1 MTAIDDF
8 SRVVTA
14 IYDAAVEPSNWT
26 VALEEIAS
34 AVGSSISVIV
44 ATDRDLNEITVRSV
58 GTDPANMIA
67 YNEYYGRLDPG
78 PSALER
84 IPTGV
89 VATQQQLVAR
99 DVWVRGEFS
108 TDWARP
114 NGYGDGI
121 FSVLTRD
128 GRRSSWLCAAATPKQ
143 GTFGTPERVA
153 LLGTLVPHLQQ
164 AIQTQTRLADLDNRH
179 RDFVAA
185 VDVLSDGIVIVGGDG
200 RVVHLNPAAEAIVA
214 SADGLCVRSG
224 YLRATVARTDGVLDL
239 AVHRAFSRG
248 RSTVATGGC
257 VAVPRLSGLRPYVVR
272 VIPLNPEGR
281 VGEASSTVLVVI
293 ADPER
298 EPQPE
303 SEALRR
309 LYGLT
314 KTEAAVAV
322 RVLGGSGLKPIA
334 DDMSL
339 SLATV
344 RTHLQHVFDKTDTH
358 RQAELVRL
366 LLGGLAATRRP
377 EFQEHDDGD

>member
-1 MTAIDDF
+1 M
-8 SRVVTA
+8 V
-14 IYDAAVEPSNWT
+14 
-26 VALEEIAS
+26 
-34 AVGSSISVIV
+34 
-44 ATDRDLNEITVRSV
+44 
-58 GTDPANMIA
+58 A

-84 IPTGV
+84 MPTGV

-99 DVWVRGEFS
+99 DEWVRGEFS

-128 GRRSSWLCAAATPKQ
+128 GSRSSWLCAAATPTQ
-143 GTFGTPERVA
+143 GTFGTPERVS
-153 LLGTLVPHLQQ
+153 LLGALVPHLQQ

-185 VDVLSDGIVIVGGDG
+185 LDVLSDGIVIVGGDG

-224 YLRATVARTDGVLDL
+224 YLRATVSRTDGVLDL

-248 RSTVATGGC
+248 SSTVATGGC

-293 ADPER
+293 ADPEQ
-298 EPQPE
+298 EPEPE

-344 RTHLQHVFDKTDTH
+344 RSHLQHVFDKTDTH

-377 EFQEHDDGD
+377 EKLGRP

>member
-1 MTAIDDF
+1 MSAIDDF

-14 IYDAAVEPSNWT
+14 IYDAAVEPANWT
-26 VALEEIAS
+26 VALEEISS
-34 AVGSSISVIV
+34 AVGSSISVIL
-44 ATDRDLNEITVRSV
+44 TTHRELNEISVRSV
-58 GTDPANMIA
+58 GTDPANMKA

-99 DVWVRGEFS
+99 DEWVRGEFS

-128 GRRSSWLCAAATPKQ
+128 GGRSSWLCAAATPTQ
-143 GTFGTPERVA
+143 GTFGTPERVS
-153 LLGTLVPHLQQ
+153 LLGALVPHLQQ
-164 AIQTQTRLADLDNRH
+164 AIHTQTRLADLDNRH

-185 VDVLSDGIVIVGGDG
+185 VNVLSDGIVVVGGDG

-239 AVHRAFSRG
+239 AVHRASSRG

-257 VAVPRLSGLRPYVVR
+257 VAVPRVSGLRPYVVR

-298 EPQPE
+298 EPEPD

-377 EFQEHDDGD
+377 ESNEQSRD